1 MYCSSGVISYGN
13 FCKNVKWKKL
23 IMFLA
28 KRIFSVYMIHVIVI
42 AKVAQWSFIGKM
54 NVCVRYPFVIGIVFI
69 ISVIIGMI
77 LDGILD
83 FISNVPKKYSVVN
96 YYSV

>member
-1 MYCSSGVISYGN
+1 MLRLHNGVLLE
-13 FCKNVKWKKL
+13 KW
-23 IMFLA
+23 M
-28 KRIFSVYMIHVIVI
+28 
-42 AKVAQWSFIGKM
+42 
-54 NVCVRYPFVIGIVFI
+54 CVRYPFVIGIVFI

-96 YYSV
+96 YYRVWINNKYHIANCDLRLYEIRKGIFDRDNLSIRKIN